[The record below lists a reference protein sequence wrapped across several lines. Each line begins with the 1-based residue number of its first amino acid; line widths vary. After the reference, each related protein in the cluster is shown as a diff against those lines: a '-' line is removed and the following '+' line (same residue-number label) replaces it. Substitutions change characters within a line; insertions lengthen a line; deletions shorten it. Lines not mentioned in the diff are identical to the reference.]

1 MQNFFDQS
9 PMADKSDKSM
19 IEINVQDNEVIEKSI
34 HELQL
39 SMAEDLSFN
48 QSQIHNSLTTA
59 VKNNLLTIDNTS
71 TIIQNNI
78 NTSKYDDH

>member
-19 IEINVQDNEVIEKSI
+19 IDINVQDNEVIEKSI

-39 SMAEDLSFN
+39 LMAEDLSFN